1 MFCVYSKSCI
11 HKSLLDDSKIVRESG
26 GIVYVVDV
34 EDQCNRSDDIVYC
47 HLHSKY
53 FPTIFKYS

>member
-26 GIVYVVDV
+26 GIVYVVDL
-34 EDQCNRSDDIVYC
+34 EDQCNRGDDIVYC

-53 FPTIFKYS
+53 FSTIF